1 MKSATSAQRPYQE
14 VGAMIRDLIITT
26 PYNPGERLP
35 PEREIAEMLDVT
47 RTVVR
52 EALIMLEIQGLVEV
66 RRGAGIYVLDSLTRQ
81 SAESAE
87 SADANVCNDAGPF
100 ELLQARQLLESNI
113 AEFAALQATRED
125 IVKMRQALQ
134 LEERELA
141 SSAPGSSESGDMQF
155 HLAIAEATHNSM
167 LVELFRQ
174 SWQWRE
180 NNPMWIQLH
189 SHLDDSLYRKEW
201 LGDHKQILAALIKKD
216 ARAAKLAMWQHLE
229 NVKQRLLEFSN
240 VDDIYF
246 DGYLFDSW
254 PLDKVDI

>member
-14 VGAMIRDLIITT
+14 VGAMIRDLIIKT

-52 EALIMLEIQGLVEV
+52 EALIMLEIKGLVEV
-66 RRGAGIYVLDSLTRQ
+66 RRGAGIYVLDSSGSQNTDGP
-81 SAESAE
+81 
-87 SADANVCNDAGPF
+87 DANVCNDAGPF

-141 SSAPGSSESGDMQF
+141 SSAPGSSESGDMQSISP
-155 HLAIAEATHNSM
+155 LPKRRITACWWSCSVSPGSGGKTIRCGSSCTAIWMTAC
-167 LVELFRQ
+167 
-174 SWQWRE
+174 
-180 NNPMWIQLH
+180 I
-189 SHLDDSLYRKEW
+189 
-201 LGDHKQILAALIKKD
+201 
-216 ARAAKLAMWQHLE
+216 AKSGWAIT
-229 NVKQRLLEFSN
+229 NRS
-240 VDDIYF
+240 
-246 DGYLFDSW
+246 S
-254 PLDKVDI
+254 PR

>member
-1 MKSATSAQRPYQE
+1 
-14 VGAMIRDLIITT
+14 MIRDLIIKT

-52 EALIMLEIQGLVEV
+52 EALIMLEIKGLVEV
-66 RRGAGIYVLDSLTRQ
+66 RRGAGIYVLDNSGSQNTD
-81 SAESAE
+81 SP
-87 SADANVCNDAGPF
+87 DANVCNDAGPF
-100 ELLQARQLLESNI
+100 ELLQARQLLRATSPSLPLCRLPAKISSKCVRHCNWKSVNWLPVRR
-113 AEFAALQATRED
+113 AAAKAVTC
-125 IVKMRQALQ
+125 
-134 LEERELA
+134 
-141 SSAPGSSESGDMQF
+141 SSISLLPKQRITACWWSCSVSPGSGGKTINVD
-155 HLAIAEATHNSM
+155 
-167 LVELFRQ
+167 
-174 SWQWRE
+174 
-180 NNPMWIQLH
+180 QLH

-254 PLDKVDI
+254 PLDKVDA

>member
-1 MKSATSAQRPYQE
+1 
-14 VGAMIRDLIITT
+14 MIRDLIIKT
-26 PYNPGERLP
+26 PYNHGERLP

-52 EALIMLEIQGLVEV
+52 EALIMLEIKGLVEV
-66 RRGAGIYVLDSLTRQ
+66 RRGAGIYVLDNSGSQNTD
-81 SAESAE
+81 SP
-87 SADANVCNDAGPF
+87 DANVCNDAGPF

-174 SWQWRE
+174 SGSGGKTI
-180 NNPMWIQLH
+180 NVDQLH

-254 PLDKVDI
+254 PLDKVDA